1 MWILNMDKVLADEGQ
16 VIIEEAIVDNVILH
30 FQEIDWF

>member
-1 MWILNMDKVLADEGQ
+1 MDKVLADEGQ

-30 FQEIDWF
+30 FQEID